1 MGASHCWTDWI
12 SLTLLNWLDF
22 TVSEDKQS
30 KLLRDNVRHIVP
42 ISARQ
47 KLLARN
53 WQQYFGVWIPNL
65 FPSYWSLSTCFHN
78 LPSLFPGSAEC
89 IWVSPLR
96 FNCNFPSSTRHVWAD
111 HSLILNMCLLHQRD
125 RFWQIKKKPSVIRDC
140 QWSLL
145 IAMVPRCRWSCFQI
159 SDHRTCTSGTTEIA
173 RPESNS
179 CSSRTEVSS
188 VMLRHF
194 AFFHTLGEN
203 VTNWIYLNSHLVD
216 FSWGKRC
223 WMTHQAAFSRSLR
236 RWAWILLERRPDCVH
251 GSSQILGTCAILWFD
266 WSMVFTCVQTFAN
279 NIVCCLY
286 LFIMSM
292 STLLKISM
300 WATSE
305 LVPVCPHPSFVPDSR
320 TRTWARWAWWSQT
333 FAVWWWCTALVVS
346 TSTQS
351 RGEMFAWKEM

>member
-125 RFWQIKKKPSVIRDC
+125 RFWQIKK
-140 QWSLL
+140 SLL
-145 IAMVPRCRWSCFQI
+145 WSETA
-159 SDHRTCTSGTTEIA
+159 SDR
-173 RPESNS
+173 
-179 CSSRTEVSS
+179 CSSRWYRAAGEVVSRYRTIGRALLGRRRLPGRNRTVAARGPRS
-188 VMLRHF
+188 VQWCF
-194 AFFHTLGEN
+194 DTLN
-203 VTNWIYLNSHLVD
+203 
-216 FSWGKRC
+216 F
-223 WMTHQAAFSRSLR
+223 
-236 RWAWILLERRPDCVH
+236 
-251 GSSQILGTCAILWFD
+251 
-266 WSMVFTCVQTFAN
+266 
-279 NIVCCLY
+279 
-286 LFIMSM
+286 
-292 STLLKISM
+292 STLWERM
-300 WATSE
+300 
-305 LVPVCPHPSFVPDSR
+305 
-320 TRTWARWAWWSQT
+320 
-333 FAVWWWCTALVVS
+333 
-346 TSTQS
+346 
-351 RGEMFAWKEM
+351 